1 MDEIL
6 KNILKNHLSPFLRSH
21 GFKRRG
27 NRFYRKNG
35 DFTITFAL
43 AVDREYTDT
52 GAFFYFLCGVYSDQL
67 AQLLGE
73 EIKQYPDGYDH
84 IFNHS
89 ILEING
95 EKEKEFHAN
104 KNGENDE
111 TVQQIKEYL
120 QKTLDFVANL
130 KTLDDLMDYCL
141 EHNQLV
147 HHQEIMRYLAIVKD
161 ETRQKAYLV
170 RIKEKLQQ
178 ITDDAYA
185 KYVEKLEGYRK
196 QYL

>member
-27 NRFYRKNG
+27 NRFYRKDG

-43 AVDREYTDT
+43 AVDREYTET
-52 GAFFYFLCGVYSDQL
+52 GAFFFFLCGVYSDQL

-73 EIKQYPDGYDH
+73 EIKQFPDGYDH

-104 KNGENDE
+104 RNGENDE

-120 QKTLDFVANL
+120 QKTLDFVAKF

-178 ITDDAYA
+178 ITDDTHA
-185 KYVEKLEGYRK
+185 KYVEKMEGYRK

>member
-43 AVDREYTDT
+43 AVDREYTDS
-52 GAFFYFLCGVYSDQL
+52 GAFFFFLCGVYSDQL

-73 EIKQYPDGYDH
+73 EIKQFPDGYDH

-95 EKEKEFHAN
+95 EKEEEFHAN

-111 TVQQIKEYL
+111 TVQKIKEYL
-120 QKTLDFVANL
+120 QKTLDFVAKL

-141 EHNQLV
+141 ENNQLV

-170 RIKEKLQQ
+170 TIKEKLHQNA
-178 ITDDAYA
+178 DRAYSFYAA
-185 KYVEKLEGYRK
+185 KMEEYKELH
-196 QYL
+196 L

>member
-27 NRFYRKNG
+27 NRFYRKDG

-43 AVDREYTDT
+43 AVDREYTET
-52 GAFFYFLCGVYSDQL
+52 GAFFFFLCGVYSDQL

-104 KNGENDE
+104 RNGENDE

-120 QKTLDFVANL
+120 QKTLDFVIKF

-185 KYVEKLEGYRK
+185 KYVEKMEGYRK

>member
-120 QKTLDFVANL
+120 QKTLDFVAKL

-147 HHQEIMRYLAIVKD
+147 HHKEIMRYLAFVKD

-185 KYVEKLEGYRK
+185 KYVEKMEGYRK